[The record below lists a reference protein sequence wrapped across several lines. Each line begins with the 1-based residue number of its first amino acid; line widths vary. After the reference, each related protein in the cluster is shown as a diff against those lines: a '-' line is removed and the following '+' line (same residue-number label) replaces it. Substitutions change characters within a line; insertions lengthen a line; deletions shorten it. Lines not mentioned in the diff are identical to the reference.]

1 MALNFETL
9 EGAVFDEL
17 RQTYDYRDVLLYALS
32 VGVGTERPFDEAE
45 LLYCSE
51 KGAHALQTLPTMAV
65 TLAPPIAWMANSEY
79 GISYHKVVHGEQ
91 FLTVHRQL
99 PIEGSVISRSRI
111 EKLFDKGEG
120 RGAIAH
126 LHRELYNEANGE
138 LIASM
143 LYAMFLRADGGF
155 RGREERPDLLTPV
168 PADRAPDI
176 VADVPSSLNQAL
188 LYRLTGDTHP
198 LHADPA
204 VARDA
209 GFDRP
214 ILHGLCAY
222 GMVGRAAIE
231 HLCDNDASRLRQLNT
246 RFTGPVFPGEPLR
259 AEFWKTG
266 FGTAAF
272 RLVASTRDA
281 VVEDCGHI
289 EFTA

>member
-1 MALNFETL
+1 MFLTAAT
-9 EGAVFDEL
+9 
-17 RQTYDYRDVLLYALS
+17 
-32 VGVGTERPFDEAE
+32 AE
-45 LLYCSE
+45 LSNGPSPLDLATVTDVTVPSGNMPICS
-51 KGAHALQTLPTMAV
+51 T
-65 TLAPPIAWMANSEY
+65 
-79 GISYHKVVHGEQ
+79 
-91 FLTVHRQL
+91 TV
-99 PIEGSVISRSRI
+99 
-111 EKLFDKGEG
+111 
-120 RGAIAH
+120 
-126 LHRELYNEANGE
+126 
-138 LIASM
+138 
-143 LYAMFLRADGGF
+143 MFLRADGGF
-155 RGREERPDLLTPV
+155 RGREERPDLLAPV

-266 FGTAAF
+266 SGTAAF

-289 EFTA
+289 EFTV